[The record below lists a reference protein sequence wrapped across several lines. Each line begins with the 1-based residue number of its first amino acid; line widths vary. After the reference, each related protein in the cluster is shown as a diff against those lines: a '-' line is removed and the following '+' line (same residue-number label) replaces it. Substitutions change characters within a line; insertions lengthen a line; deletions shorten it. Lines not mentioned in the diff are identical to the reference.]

1 MTNKI
6 ATYEKI
12 LKLVT
17 DEISEDRIELS
28 KSTLETVIENLKVSE
43 RFGIPLQSVTNN
55 YVGWLKVGKRY
66 DDFMTLG
73 KFGENHGRT
82 ISWSDNGKQPRKTG
96 EWLLTV
102 KFPTG
107 AYIFGEGNMW
117 DKSYPKKT
125 FDLFWEEL
133 KSFHPKFCDTANH
146 CLYFTDDVA
155 SVVYENFYVLFDKY
169 QALVQDE
176 MNEQKKQKLREEL
189 ARLENSQ

>member
-17 DEISEDRIELS
+17 DEISEDSVELS
-28 KSTLETVIENLKVSE
+28 KSALATVIENLKVSE

-55 YVGWLKVGKRY
+55 HTGWLKVGKRY

-73 KFGENHGRT
+73 KFGENYGRT
-82 ISWSDNGKQPRKTG
+82 ISWPDNNKQPRKTG
-96 EWLLTV
+96 EWLLTIR
-102 KFPTG
+102 FPTG
-107 AYIFGEGNMW
+107 AYIFGGDSMF
-117 DKSYPKKT
+117 DKAYPKKT
-125 FDLFWEEL
+125 FNMFWEDL

-155 SVVYENFYVLFDKY
+155 SVVYENFYLLFDKY
-169 QALVQDE
+169 KALVQYE

-189 ARLENSQ
+189 EALENK